1 MTLPTNLATKLKA
14 IPMDPA
20 SLAIHPELAYLLSFS
35 QQRTSIIIKL
45 LLMSPST
52 PIPDSLIIHL

>member
-35 QQRTSIIIKL
+35 QQPVTHESIY
-45 LLMSPST
+45 SYPR
-52 PIPDSLIIHL
+52 